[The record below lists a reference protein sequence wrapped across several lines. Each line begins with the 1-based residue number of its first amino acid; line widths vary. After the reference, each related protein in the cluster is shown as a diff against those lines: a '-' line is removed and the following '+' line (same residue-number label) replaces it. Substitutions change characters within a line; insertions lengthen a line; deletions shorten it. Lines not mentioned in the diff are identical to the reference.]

1 MADDKKPSG
10 GKKLSDRIRDLV
22 EDLVDELKALLD
34 PPRPVRVPVPV
45 PVGGGRRR

>member
-1 MADDKKPSG
+1 MADDKKPSNG

-22 EDLVDELKALLD
+22 EDVIDELKALLD

-45 PVGGGRRR
+45 GTGRRR